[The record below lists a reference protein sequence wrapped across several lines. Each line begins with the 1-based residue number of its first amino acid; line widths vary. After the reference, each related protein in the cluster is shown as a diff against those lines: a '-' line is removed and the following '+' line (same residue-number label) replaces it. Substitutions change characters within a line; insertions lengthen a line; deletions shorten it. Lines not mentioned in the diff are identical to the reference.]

1 MSYAARIRQL
11 AGRVAESRRPKR
23 LQATMRLARDRAP
36 QPAAEETSALP
47 AVAPVATSQQA
58 GPSLPLSEQAARWL
72 THGQAPADLVP
83 MLGDP
88 TPPSRPA
95 SDPQTGSPQ
104 GSRQVLA
111 RIIEGG
117 QVASAA
123 AAAEHSPLDPGSPA
137 NRPETLP
144 AAPESFAGRPETAIQ
159 ELPGVHQTPPML
171 RLARAPQQPS
181 SARDLAL
188 LSGGDLSEDGPDTS
202 TVLFR
207 SPAADARPPAPVPA
221 NPPASPAKSPPAG
234 PAAAEPPAK
243 QAVSPCEGSAE
254 SGAAQRSDAELDEL
268 YEALLQR
275 LRRDLIHDRE
285 RLGDLLGPLR

>member
-1 MSYAARIRQL
+1 MSYAARIRRL
-11 AGRVAESRRPKR
+11 AARVTESRRPKR
-23 LQATMRLARDRAP
+23 LGPATRLARDSTF
-36 QPAAEETSALP
+36 QPAADEPSALP
-47 AVAPVATSQQA
+47 PVTPVAISQQSP
-58 GPSLPLSEQAARWL
+58 PSLPLSEQAARWL
-72 THGQAPADLVP
+72 THGETPADLIP

-88 TPPSRPA
+88 TLPPGRPA
-95 SDPQTGSPQ
+95 GDPEQGSPQ
-104 GSRQVLA
+104 VAGNRQVLA

-123 AAAEHSPLDPGSPA
+123 AEQSPLDPESPA
-137 NRPETLP
+137 SRPETLP

-188 LSGGDLSEDGPDTS
+188 LSGSDLSEDGPERS

-207 SPAADARPPAPVPA
+207 SPAADTRPPAPGPA
-221 NPPASPAKSPPAG
+221 NPPAGAAKSPPAG
-234 PAAAEPPAK
+234 AAAGPPAK
-243 QAVSPCEGSAE
+243 QAVSPCDAGAE